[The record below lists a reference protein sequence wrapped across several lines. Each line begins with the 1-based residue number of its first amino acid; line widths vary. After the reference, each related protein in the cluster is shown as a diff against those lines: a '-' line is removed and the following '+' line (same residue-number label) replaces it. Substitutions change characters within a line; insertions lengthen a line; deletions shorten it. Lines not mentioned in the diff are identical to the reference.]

1 MLHRSI
7 VVAKLAVFTALVAIA
22 TMVLSIYVP
31 ATRGYFNLGE
41 TMIYFTALAMGPGI
55 AAFAGGV
62 GSMLA
67 DLALGY
73 YYYAPA
79 TLIIKAAEGA
89 LVGYLVKKVPKNG
102 GWRLAV
108 ASYVLVAGYFALI
121 LLIGATLFVGEIEIS
136 ILPISEG
143 AKSFIFTV
151 APYSW
156 IGLAVAAIATPV
168 YFVIK
173 EKGHEGWLILS
184 LLLGGLVMV
193 SGYFVYEQFFLNV
206 AALVEIP
213 VNLGQSIIGT
223 AVAIPLY
230 KAFKKLY
237 RTT

>member
-1 MLHRSI
+1 MQRRSVLI
-7 VVAKLAVFTALVAIA
+7 AKLAVFTSLVAVA

-41 TMIYFTALAMGPGI
+41 TMIYFTALTMGPGI

-62 GSMLA
+62 GSMIA

-79 TLIIKAAEGA
+79 TLLIKAAEGA
-89 LVGYLVKKVPKNG
+89 LVGYLIKKAPKKG
-102 GWRLAV
+102 GWQLAV
-108 ASYVLVAGYFALI
+108 ASYALVAGYFVLI
-121 LLIGATLFVGEIEIS
+121 LLIGIMLFVGEVEVS
-136 ILPISEG
+136 IFPIGEG
-143 AKSFIFTV
+143 AQSFIFTI

-156 IGLAVAAIATPV
+156 IGLAAAAVATPV
-168 YFVIK
+168 YFVVK
-173 EKGHEGWLILS
+173 EKGYEGWLILS
-184 LLLGGLVMV
+184 LLLGGLIMV

-206 AALVEIP
+206 AALAEIP

-237 RTT
+237 RVG